1 GNLAV
6 GHGLLGQIV
15 IHDQGVF
22 AAVAEVFTHGAAG
35 VGRQVLQGSGL
46 GRRSGN
52 DDGVGQSAV
61 FFQLA
66 NHVGDS
72 GLLLAGGHVDALDA
86 AVALV
91 DDRVD
96 RHGGLTDL
104 TVTDDQLTLA
114 TADRDHGVNGL
125 VTGLHRLVHG
135 LTPDHARRDLF
146 DCVGQLSVDRA
157 LAIDRV
163 TQGIDHATQQFRTHR
178 DFQDAA
184 GALGAHAFFQ

>member
-1 GNLAV
+1 EIEHVARVGFTSRRTTQQQGNLAV
-6 GHGLLGQIV
+6 GNGLLGQV
-15 IHDQGVF
+15 VVHDQGVF
-22 AAVAEVFTHGAAG
+22 TAVAEVFAHGATG
-35 VGRQVLQGSGL
+35 VRRQVLQGGGL
-46 GRRSGN
+46 GGGSGN
-52 DDGVGQSAV
+52 DDGIGQGAV
-61 FFQLA
+61 LFQLA

-72 GLLLAGGHVDALDA
+72 GLLLADGHVDALDA

-146 DCVGQLSVDRA
+146 DC
-157 LAIDRV
+157 
-163 TQGIDHATQQFRTHR
+163 
-178 DFQDAA
+178 
-184 GALGAHAFFQ
+184 